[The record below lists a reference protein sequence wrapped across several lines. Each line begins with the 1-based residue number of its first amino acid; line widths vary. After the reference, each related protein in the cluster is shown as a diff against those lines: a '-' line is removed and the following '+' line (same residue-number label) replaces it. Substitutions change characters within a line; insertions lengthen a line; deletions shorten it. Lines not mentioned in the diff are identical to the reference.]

1 MALPVPLVHG
11 VDLTSQVQGV
21 ADLVGPQL
29 PAQFDGQ
36 AAPPL
41 RGHLRGQAVREI
53 IAGELRTPEN
63 EAGLLLQVELSDR
76 FGVFEPR
83 EIHPFGRGGF
93 GEGRGGLRSGGLAKK
108 HQHVVR
114 RGDGSNVRERGVW
127 QNRGTRDAFHRVRQ
141 SEAISRVAAPG
152 DAATQR
158 RRQQAIVR
166 PTRDGFHGFP
176 GLETGV
182 EIDLRGEMRNQ
193 KMIGCALRTC
203 GTQRIADPQLAE
215 TPAAPGEHGAILRE
229 EQREAVA
236 AADLLDLQ
244 RGGKACD
251 LSRGEEHFA
260 VVRAA
265 LAFATASAGEDAA
278 LFVNEDGEVGA
289 CGDVCAVLKAKN
301 GRVDERE
308 RAHATGAAS
317 IVAPRIHGAR
327 LVQCERVRRRR
338 GDLIESTRP
347 IIP

>member
-1 MALPVPLVHG
+1 MGQRRDLSESCHNGKLGDPVYAELAEAA
-11 VDLTSQVQGV
+11 VQ
-21 ADLVGPQL
+21 AY
-29 PAQFDGQ
+29 
-36 AAPPL
+36 
-41 RGHLRGQAVREI
+41 
-53 IAGELRTPEN
+53 
-63 EAGLLLQVELSDR
+63 EAG
-76 FGVFEPR
+76 
-83 EIHPFGRGGF
+83 
-93 GEGRGGLRSGGLAKK
+93 
-108 HQHVVR
+108 
-114 RGDGSNVRERGVW
+114 
-127 QNRGTRDAFHRVRQ
+127 AF
-141 SEAISRVAAPG
+141 
-152 DAATQR
+152 
-158 RRQQAIVR
+158 
-166 PTRDGFHGFP
+166 
-176 GLETGV
+176 
-182 EIDLRGEMRNQ
+182 
-193 KMIGCALRTC
+193 
-203 GTQRIADPQLAE
+203 DPQRN
-215 TPAAPGEHGAILRE
+215 PRGRNGGAGIE
-229 EQREAVA
+229 
-236 AADLLDLQ
+236 